1 MRAPAARAALL
12 ALAAALLPVVSGAP
26 LAAAEATNHGGGG
39 VTPFAGDVG
48 NAIWTLL
55 VFALVV
61 FVLGRFAWKPILG
74 GLQAREKFIRDSLEE
89 ARRDRLEAEAR
100 LKEYVDQLNH
110 ARSEATAIVEESR
123 RDADVVRRRIE
134 EDAHAEAGR
143 IVERAKREIGLA
155 QEAAVK
161 ELYDVSARLTT
172 EVAGRILAR
181 EINSADHERLIRDA
195 IDRLGA
201 EPKH

>member
-1 MRAPAARAALL
+1 MRARSAISALL
-12 ALAAALLPVVSGAP
+12 ALASTVPLVVSGAP
-26 LAAAEATNHGGGG
+26 LAAAEAAAGHGGG

-61 FVLGRFAWKPILG
+61 FVLGKFAWKPILG
-74 GLQAREKFIRDSLEE
+74 GLQAREKFIRESLEE
-89 ARRDRLEAEAR
+89 ARRDRAEAEAR
-100 LKEYVDQLNH
+100 LKEYVDRLNH

-123 RDADVVRRRIE
+123 RDADAVRRRIE
-134 EDAHAEAGR
+134 EEAHGEAGR

-172 EVAGRILAR
+172 EVAGKILAR
-181 EINSADHERLIRDA
+181 EINSADHERLIREA

-201 EPKH
+201 ESRH